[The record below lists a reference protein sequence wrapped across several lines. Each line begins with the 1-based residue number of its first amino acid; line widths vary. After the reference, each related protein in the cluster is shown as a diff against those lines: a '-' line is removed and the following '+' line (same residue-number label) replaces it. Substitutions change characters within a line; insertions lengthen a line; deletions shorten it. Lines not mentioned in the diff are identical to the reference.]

1 MPLPGDLRRLILS
14 FQRNE
19 ITEHHV
25 YLRLAKLQRGENR
38 DILERIGRDELE
50 HYKFWRRYT
59 GVDVGPNR
67 LKLLLYLLM
76 ARLLGI
82 TFALK
87 LMERGEEGAQE
98 SYSRVLEAV
107 PEAKPVLEDEERHEQ
122 ELVRLIREERLQY
135 IGSMVLGLNDAL
147 VELTGAVAGLSM
159 TLQNTKL
166 VAVAG
171 AITGIAASLSMAA
184 SEYLSQKSEG
194 AENPGKAALYTG
206 AAYVTT
212 VFVLVAPFFALS
224 SYMAALALALFD
236 ALVVI
241 LVFTFFV
248 SVVRET
254 PFWRRFAEAVA
265 ISFGVAALSFA
276 FGVILRG
283 LVGVELD

>member
-1 MPLPGDLRRLILS
+1 MKVPEELRRLIIR

-19 ITEHHV
+19 ITEYHV
-25 YLRLAKLQRGENR
+25 YLKLAKLQRGENR
-38 DILERIGRDELE
+38 DLLERIGRDELK
-50 HYKFWRRYT
+50 HYEFWRRYT
-59 GVDVGPNR
+59 GADIRPSR
-67 LKLLLYLLM
+67 LKVLLYLLM

-159 TLQNTKL
+159 TLQNTRL

-171 AITGIAASLSMAA
+171 AIT
-184 SEYLSQKSEG
+184 
-194 AENPGKAALYTG
+194 
-206 AAYVTT
+206 
-212 VFVLVAPFFALS
+212 
-224 SYMAALALALFD
+224 
-236 ALVVI
+236 
-241 LVFTFFV
+241 
-248 SVVRET
+248 
-254 PFWRRFAEAVA
+254 
-265 ISFGVAALSFA
+265 
-276 FGVILRG
+276 
-283 LVGVELD
+283 

>member
-1 MPLPGDLRRLILS
+1 MPLPGDLRRLILG

-50 HYKFWRRYT
+50 HYEFWRRYT

-98 SYSRVLEAV
+98 NYSRVLEAV

>member
-1 MPLPGDLRRLILS
+1 MVIPEELRRLILR
-14 FQRNE
+14 FQKNE

-25 YLRLAKLQRGENR
+25 YLRLARLQRGENR
-38 DILERIGRDELE
+38 DLLERIGKDELE

-59 GVDVGPNR
+59 GHDVRPNR
-67 LKLLLYLLM
+67 LKVFIYLLM

-98 SYSRVLEAV
+98 SYSRILRAI

-122 ELVRLIREERLQY
+122 ELVRLIREERLDY

-159 TLQNTKL
+159 TLQNTRL

-171 AITGIAASLSMAA
+171 AITGVAASLSMAA
-184 SEYLSQKSEG
+184 SEYLSQRSEG
-194 AENPGKAALYTG
+194 AANPGKAALYTG
-206 AAYVTT
+206 AAYVIT
-212 VFVLVAPFFALS
+212 VLVLVAPFFLLS
-224 SYMAALALALFD
+224 SYRIALALALLD
-236 ALVVI
+236 ALMII
-241 LVFTFFV
+241 LLFTFFL
-248 SVVRET
+248 SVVREL
-254 PFWRRFAEAVA
+254 PFWGRFVEASA

-276 FGVILRG
+276 VGLAFRG
-283 LVGVELD
+283 LVGP